1 MKKRKEILL
10 ELTPLLDVI
19 LIMMFYILMQNTF
32 ASQREIE
39 DAKQKVEAAEQKAAG
54 KEKEY
59 EDAAAKALEKEN
71 RLKEELTVTE
81 AKLAGEKAFEDYA
94 KIVTISVFTNGDDRR
109 LHVVCGETDEEIAY
123 GWDDLL
129 YAKNS
134 LVSALSKYSDNAS
147 ADGPL
152 FIVFGYDS
160 KQIYKRDFELVQG
173 VLSALGSQNEHIY
186 IKYSGGEER

>member
-59 EDAAAKALEKEN
+59 EDAAAKALENEN

-81 AKLAGEKAFEDYA
+81 AKLAGEKAFEDYV

-134 LVSALSKYSDNAS
+134 LGAALSKYTDNAS

-160 KQIYKRDFELVQG
+160 KEIFKRDFELVQG